1 MRVTIVADDNAVY
14 VGGQALAVDLTGL
27 DPEIHAVQWYDTW
40 GDIEYRYDAPNNFK
54 KPNERITDISPFQ
67 VFVDRWNT
75 TAAAAQAAP
84 AVKPAAESAATGAPV
99 NVIAAD

>member
-27 DPEIHAVQWYDTW
+27 DTEIHAVQWYETW
-40 GDIEYRYDAPNNFK
+40 GEIEYRYDAASNFK
-54 KPNERITDISPFQ
+54 KPNERIIDISPFQ
-67 VFVDRWNT
+67 VFVDRWS
-75 TAAAAQAAP
+75 TAAQKKAAAP
-84 AVKPAAESAATGAPV
+84 AAPTPKPVTGVPV